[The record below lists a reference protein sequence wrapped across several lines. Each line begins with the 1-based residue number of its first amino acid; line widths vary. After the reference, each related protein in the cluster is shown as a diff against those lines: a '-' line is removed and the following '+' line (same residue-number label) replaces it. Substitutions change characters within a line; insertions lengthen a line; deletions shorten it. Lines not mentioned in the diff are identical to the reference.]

1 MSVEFRQRSASDF
14 FRMLKRRKWL
24 ILLPIITMTAAIG
37 YVVYKLPSVYES
49 KTVLT
54 VKPPK
59 ISNVIVQPLSDSD
72 VSQRI
77 ETIKAGV
84 LSRSS
89 LEPMVIKYK
98 LFELER
104 NAGVPMEIIIERM
117 YNKIVIELG
126 KNDVDKLA
134 AISISYRDRTPEA
147 ARLVTAELAGKF
159 VSAQVTE
166 STNRAEDTQAFIG
179 KALDEK
185 KSALDAFEKER
196 LTIMM
201 QNVDTLPENDR
212 GLIAQLEGLRKR
224 EETISQ
230 EKENLLREKGRLQD
244 SISSLNTQMRLVEN
258 YGVEDT
264 KTAAQQASKVEETPS
279 YIQLVQKRASLMGEL
294 DKLRLIRKFR
304 EIHPEIIAK
313 KSEIERV
320 NDEIE
325 NLRKGTQVRVQDAS
339 EASAVKAQRQ
349 KQVLE
354 IEKQKSENQIA
365 QAEREMQTKNQELAQ
380 NSIFITNLEAKINMI
395 PSVKVALE
403 SIDNRYQSA
412 KTAYEDLLT
421 KKNSAELQ
429 VNRESNAQG
438 ETISVV
444 DPANLPTS
452 PVAPKRELLTA
463 FGSAVGLAIGLF
475 LAALFE
481 IPRLFKIQ
489 SVEDAKHYTGLPLLA
504 TIPPLLT
511 HNEIV
516 WKKRSH
522 WLKVLAGIAVAIG
535 IIPVIIM
542 ALQATRI
549 FERVVS

>member
-54 VKPPK
+54 VKPPT

-89 LEPMVIKYK
+89 LEPMVLKYK

-104 NAGVPMEIIIERM
+104 DAGTPMEIIIERM
-117 YNKIVIELG
+117 YNNIKIELE
-126 KNDVDKLA
+126 KNDMDKLA
-134 AISISYRDRTPEA
+134 AFNISYRDRTPEA
-147 ARLVTAELAGKF
+147 ARLVTAELASKF

-166 STNRAEDTQAFIG
+166 STDRAEDTQAFID
-179 KALDEK
+179 KALEEK
-185 KSALDAFEKER
+185 KAALDILSKER
-196 LTIMM
+196 LSIMM

-212 GLIAQLEGLRKR
+212 NLIAQLDGLRKR
-224 EETISQ
+224 EEIISQ
-230 EKENLLREKGRLQD
+230 EKENLIREKGRLQD
-244 SISSLNTQMRLVEN
+244 QINSLNTQMRLVEN

-264 KTAAQQASKVEETPS
+264 KTAVEQASKVEETPS
-279 YIQLVQKRASLMGEL
+279 YIQLVQKRASLKGEL
-294 DKLRLIRKFR
+294 DKMKIVRQFR
-304 EIHPEIIAK
+304 DNHPEIIAK
-313 KSEIERV
+313 KAEIDRV

-339 EASAVKAQRQ
+339 EASVVKAQRQ
-349 KQVLE
+349 KQILAL
-354 IEKQKSENQIA
+354 EKQKAEGQITQMENEMRSKDQETSQNAVLIA
-365 QAEREMQTKNQELAQ
+365 
-380 NSIFITNLEAKINMI
+380 NLESKLDMI
-395 PSVKVALE
+395 PSVKVALAA
-403 SIDNRYQSA
+403 IDDRYQSA
-412 KTAYEDLLT
+412 KAAYEDLLT
-421 KKNSAELQ
+421 KKNNAELQ

-438 ETISVV
+438 ETIRVV

-463 FGSAVGLAIGLF
+463 FGGGIGLAIGLF
-475 LAALFE
+475 LAAMFE

-504 TIPPLLT
+504 TVPPLLT
-511 HNEIV
+511 HNEIS
-516 WKKRSH
+516 WRKRSH

-535 IIPVIIM
+535 IIPLIIM
-542 ALQATRI
+542 ALQASRI

>member
-49 KTVLT
+49 KSVLT
-54 VKPPK
+54 VKPPT
-59 ISNVIVQPLSDSD
+59 ISDVVVQSLSDSD

-89 LEPMVIKYK
+89 LEPMITKYK

-104 NAGVPMEIIIERM
+104 DAGMPMEIIIERM
-117 YNKIVIELG
+117 YKNINIELD
-126 KNDVDKLA
+126 KNAMEKLA
-134 AISISYRDRTPEA
+134 AFTISYRDRTPEA
-147 ARLVTAELAGKF
+147 ARLVTAELASKF
-159 VSAQVTE
+159 VSAQVSE
-166 STNRAEDTQAFIG
+166 STRVAEDTQEFIDD
-179 KALDEK
+179 ALEEK
-185 KSALDAFEKER
+185 KSALDALEKER
-196 LTIMM
+196 LSIMM

-212 GLIAQLEGLRKR
+212 GLIAQLDGLRKR
-224 EETISQ
+224 EETISK
-230 EKENLLREKGRLQD
+230 EKENLSREKGRLQD
-244 SISSLNTQMRLVEN
+244 NINSLNAQMRLVEN
-258 YGVEDT
+258 YGVEDA
-264 KTAAQQASKVEETPS
+264 KTAAQQASKVEDSPAFL
-279 YIQLVQKRASLMGEL
+279 QLVQKRASLKGEL
-294 DKLRLIRKFR
+294 DQLRLVRKFR

-313 KSEIERV
+313 KAAIERV
-320 NDEIE
+320 DDEIE
-325 NLRKGTQVRVQDAS
+325 TLRKGTESRVQDAS
-339 EASAVKAQRQ
+339 EATAVKAQRQ
-349 KQVLE
+349 KQILE
-354 IEKQKSENQIA
+354 LEKRKAESQINQIES
-365 QAEREMQTKNQELAQ
+365 QMQSKDQETAQ
-380 NSIFITNLEAKINMI
+380 NAVYIAGLEAKINTI

-412 KTAYEDLLT
+412 KTSYEDLLM
-421 KKNSAELQ
+421 KKNNSQLQ

-438 ETISVV
+438 ETIRVV

-452 PVAPKRELLTA
+452 PVAPKREMLTA
-463 FGSAVGLAIGLF
+463 FGAAIGLAIGLF
-475 LAALFE
+475 LAGLFE

-504 TIPPLLT
+504 TVPPLLT
-511 HNEIV
+511 HNEIS
-516 WKKRSH
+516 WRKRSH

-535 IIPVIIM
+535 IIPLIIM
-542 ALQATRI
+542 ALQASRV